1 MKKIFLFFCILLS
14 GCSTPKV
21 EFDIEQIKT
30 NELLGAGYEYLEG
43 KLFHIFCGGNG
54 YANYDFVKNSC
65 MYNTAA
71 FVKDNGYEYFYM
83 VSKDGNT
90 HKTQSG
96 YILDGVFVP
105 YEITK
110 HSQYYTILF
119 LEKSE
124 IGKFDNFY
132 KVSDYYSVTNERE

>member
-1 MKKIFLFFCILLS
+1 
-14 GCSTPKV
+14 
-21 EFDIEQIKT
+21 
-30 NELLGAGYEYLEG
+30 
-43 KLFHIFCGGNG
+43 
-54 YANYDFVKNSC
+54 

-90 HKTQSG
+90 SKTQSG